1 MFGFNVVQSITGIL
15 ADGCIRQTLYIQMNS
30 LHLHRR
36 WLIMNR
42 DTAPSDIFDL
52 TDALLSR
59 L

>member
-1 MFGFNVVQSITGIL
+1 MSGFYVVKSISGIL
-15 ADGCIRQTLYIQMNS
+15 ADGCIGQTLYIQMNS

-36 WLIMNR
+36 WLVMNR

-52 TDALLSR
+52 TNALLSR